1 MRSRLSALFLLVV
14 LLTGCGLVGEVPGED
29 AEESEEVEYVYDD
42 ADVIDSVSIEKS
54 VYDEN
59 RLKIYMS
66 GAFTPDYIM
75 CYDED
80 FDLIDCEWE
89 YNYLNGKMVIK
100 GEEAEKISGIFFADS
115 YMQYY
120 IRYLDSDQYAIFS
133 LCFADDAGWLECEGD
148 ATLYYTQEELDAQRE
163 SAEEAQRKIEETFAE
178 FEGMWVSDE
187 DPGAYVRFYYEDD
200 LRCMEIRRLADDG
213 EYDSE
218 YHSVDDIFVSEGYD
232 GEVLTILD
240 APSWGLRIEYNL
252 AADHNSFSGGY
263 GGSSTYVRQ

>member
-1 MRSRLSALFLLVV
+1 MRSHLSVLFLVV
-14 LLTGCGLVGEVPGED
+14 GLLSGCGLVGEVQQED
-29 AEESEEVEYVYDD
+29 AEESGETEYVYDD

-59 RLKIYMS
+59 CLKIYMS

-100 GEEAEKISGIFFADS
+100 GEEAEKISGISFGNH

-120 IRYLDSDQYAIFS
+120 MRYLDSDQYAIFS
-133 LCFADDAGWLECEGD
+133 LLLADDIGWIEGEGD

-163 SAEEAQRKIEETFAE
+163 SIEEAQRKLEETFAE

-187 DPGAYVRFYYEDD
+187 DPGAYVRFYYEDGH
-200 LRCMEIRRLADDG
+200 RSMEICRLADDG
-213 EYDSE
+213 EYYSE
-218 YHSVDDIFVSEGYD
+218 YYSVDDISVSEGYD

-240 APSWGLRIEYNL
+240 SPSWGMMIEYNL
-252 AADHNSFSGGY
+252 AEDRNSFSTGY
-263 GGSSTYVRQ
+263 GNIITYVRQ